1 MKQTALTAEL
11 KQNRPFGS
19 AREEA
24 FVGLLRTA
32 DALRWRLSEIVEPH
46 GISLVQYNVLRI
58 LRGSRETGLPTLEI
72 ADRMIEQAPG
82 ITRLLDRLEKAGFV
96 RRERVATDR
105 RQVIC
110 HIEEKGLKLLSW
122 LDSTMP
128 QATEVLFSS
137 VKPGDLDRLNESLA
151 SIRKACAARCPSLK
165 KH

>member
-1 MKQTALTAEL
+1 MQVMKQHGLTAEL
-11 KQNRPFGS
+11 KQTKPFPT

-82 ITRLLDRLEKAGFV
+82 ITRLIDRLETAGFV
-96 RRERVATDR
+96 RRERVKSDR

-122 LDSTMP
+122 
-128 QATEVLFSS
+128 
-137 VKPGDLDRLNESLA
+137 
-151 SIRKACAARCPSLK
+151 
-165 KH
+165 